1 VTRTGSLWDVLAAVA
16 TLVPLGA
23 IAGRRWAVAAPLAAT
38 VIWVLLLG
46 AEAAPEIGRFTPD
59 ALALAAAAGTVLIA
73 AALAEGALRAA
84 ADDRALLVVGA
95 GPAAAAVCFGIGL
108 VDQPD
113 LGSGAATALVLA
125 AAAGVG
131 VAALGPSPLRL
142 LVPAALLAGLR
153 GAVELVD
160 PAEAL
165 GLVLAAASAALA
177 ILPARLAGR
186 GGPASA
192 QEPVRVDRFGHRGGG
207 WLTRTPL
214 GALGLASL
222 AISVA
227 PVPAARLAGALLAA
241 AAVLVVAADALGD
254 RSEPAPYVPVHPWL
268 ASELGLEPG
277 EEEPERPADTEPDPG
292 PRAAVLLA
300 AAPGASLVLTGL
312 ADVPS
317 PGAPS
322 VAVHVVFA
330 ALVLAVAVGL
340 VAGAGRP
347 SMRRADRP
355 SPVEVAIGGLVG
367 WVLLAP
373 GSWRWAVPA
382 ADALDAWDRAAA
394 VAAAAGTLVV
404 VVSVA
409 VAVAASWRD
418 RSVVPSD
425 R

>member
-1 VTRTGSLWDVLAAVA
+1 VTRTGSTWDVLAAVA
-16 TLVPLGA
+16 TLVPLAA

-38 VIWVLLLG
+38 AIWVLLLG

-59 ALALAAAAGTVLIA
+59 PLALAAAAGTVLIA
-73 AALAEGALRAA
+73 AALAEGALEAA

-95 GPAAAAVCFGIGL
+95 GPAAAAVCFAIGL

-125 AAAGVG
+125 AAACV
-131 VAALGPSPLRL
+131 VVTAVGPSPLRL

-160 PAEAL
+160 PAEIL

-177 ILPARLAGR
+177 ILPARLARRDRAAATEQG
-186 GGPASA
+186 
-192 QEPVRVDRFGHRGGG
+192 VRLDRFGHRGGG
-207 WLTRTPL
+207 WLTRSPL
-214 GALGLASL
+214 AALGLLSL

-254 RSEPAPYVPVHPWL
+254 RSEPAPYIPVHPWL

-277 EEEPERPADTEPDPG
+277 EEEPQRSAETEADAGARP
-292 PRAAVLLA
+292 AVLLA
-300 AAPGASLVLTGL
+300 AAPGASLVLLGL

-330 ALVLAVAVGL
+330 ALVLAAAVGL

-347 SMRRADRP
+347 SMRRMDLA
-355 SPVEVAIGGLVG
+355 SPVEVAISGLVG
-367 WVLLAP
+367 WALLVP
-373 GSWRWAVPA
+373 GSWRWAVPDT
-382 ADALDAWDRAAA
+382 DALAAWDRAAA

-404 VVSVA
+404 VLSVA
-409 VAVAASWRD
+409 VAVAGSWRD
-418 RSVVPSD
+418 RSVAPSD